1 MQIPADSTNVTVTI
15 FAVDEVT
22 GLPHTGL
29 EAGDVTAYYARTR
42 GNATAISVSALS
54 DPDDAHAD
62 GGFIEIDAANMKGVY
77 RFDVPDAAFA
87 SGVDG
92 ATIVLQAAGVI
103 LRPVDV
109 QLISASGG
117 GLTPE
122 LAEELHLCKAALVNR
137 RVHTVST
144 GVNQIKDDDGTTT
157 LVTLTPTDGG
167 EDTIVI
173 EPS

>member
-1 MQIPADSTNVTVTI
+1 MQIQANSTDVSVTI

-22 GLPHTGL
+22 GLPRTGL
-29 EAGDVTAYYARTR
+29 EASDVIAYYARTR
-42 GNATAISVSALS
+42 GNPTAVSASALT

-62 GGFIEIDAANMKGVY
+62 GGFIEVDADNMKGVY

-87 SGVDG
+87 SGAGGV
-92 ATIVLQAAGVI
+92 TIVLQAAGAL

-109 QLISASGG
+109 QLTTASGG
-117 GLTPE
+117 GLTPG

>member
-1 MQIPADSTNVTVTI
+1 MQIPADSTSVSVTI

-22 GLPHTGL
+22 GVPHTGL
-29 EAGDVTAYYARTR
+29 EAGDLSAYYARTR
-42 GNATAISVSALS
+42 GAPTQVTVSALS

-87 SGVDG
+87 SGADG
-92 ATIVLQAAGVI
+92 VTIVLQATGAL

-109 QLISASGG
+109 RLTASSGG

-167 EDTIVI
+167 DDTIVI